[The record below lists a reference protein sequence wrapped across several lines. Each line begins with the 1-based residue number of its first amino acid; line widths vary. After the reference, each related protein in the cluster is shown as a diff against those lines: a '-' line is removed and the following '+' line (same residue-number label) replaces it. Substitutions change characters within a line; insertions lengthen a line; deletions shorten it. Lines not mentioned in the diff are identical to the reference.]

1 MRYLKK
7 LLIAVYVYLGI
18 FTIIVYIG
26 WLITK
31 NEPSALIAGV
41 FGAGGIESLVGG
53 IIKYREIAA
62 EKANKNNADPTPG
75 GDNERG
81 T

>member
-7 LLIAVYVYLGI
+7 LLIGVYIYLGI
-18 FTIIVYIG
+18 FAIVCYVG

-31 NEPSALIAGV
+31 GEPAALIAGV
-41 FGAGGIESLVGG
+41 FGAGGVESLVGG

-62 EKANKNNADPTPG
+62 EKAARQMSQD
-75 GDNERG
+75 G
-81 T
+81 TNQNDYPNT